1 MKEKNKTIADK
12 NSKRSIQD
20 LKKRNPFRSDQA
32 VDSENKEK
40 IRKIFMKKFPIGPVH
55 EQADN
60 IEPGKSGKSDKK
72 QGSHSLSALH
82 FFQNHHR

>member
-12 NSKRSIQD
+12 HIKRSIKD
-20 LKKRNPFRSDQA
+20 LKKRNPARSDQA

-40 IRKIFMKKFPIGPVH
+40 IRKIFMKKFPNGPVH
-55 EQADN
+55 EKADN
-60 IEPGKSGKSDKK
+60 IELDKPGNSDKK
-72 QGSHSLSALH
+72 HGSHSLSALH